1 MRLITRSILAV
12 AAVATVVSTA
22 PADAEIG
29 FGADVVSRYVWRG
42 ADIGNAVS
50 VQPGIAWSNNTFEV
64 GAWSSWAITG
74 GGANE
79 NDLYASV
86 NLGPASI
93 TITDYFLPT
102 SAPASFFSYGDG
114 DGIHILEATVSA
126 DLGMASVLGA
136 FNFSGDSEDSFWLEA
151 SLPLAALSTD
161 DVEVGVTV
169 GAGNGVYTTDT
180 DPALVSISLDLAAGD
195 YFAQY
200 ILNPDA
206 EITFLVF
213 GTTF

>member
-12 AAVATVVSTA
+12 AAVASVVATA

-29 FGADVVSRYVWRG
+29 IGADVVSRYVWRG
-42 ADIGNAVS
+42 TDFGNAVS
-50 VQPGIAWSNNTFEV
+50 VQPGLAYSTDAFEV
-64 GAWSSWAITG
+64 GAWSSWAING

-79 NDLYASV
+79 NDLYATV

-93 TITDYFLPT
+93 TITDYFFPAA
-102 SAPASFFSYGDG
+102 APADFFSFSDG
-114 DGIHILEATVSA
+114 DGIHILEAAVSA
-126 DLGMASVLGA
+126 DLGMASVMGA

-151 SLPLAALSTD
+151 SVPLAALSTD

-169 GAGNGVYTTDT
+169 GAGNGVYTLDT
-180 DPALVSISLDLAAGD
+180 DPTLVSVSLDVAAGD

-200 ILNPDA
+200 ILNPDK

-213 GTTF
+213 GTSF